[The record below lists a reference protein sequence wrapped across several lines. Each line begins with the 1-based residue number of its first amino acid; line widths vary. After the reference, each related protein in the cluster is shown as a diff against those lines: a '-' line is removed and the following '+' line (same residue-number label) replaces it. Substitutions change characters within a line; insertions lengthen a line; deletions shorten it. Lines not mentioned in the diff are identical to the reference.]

1 MSKNFELMQR
11 AGKAWDVAPDIPA
24 KREAAQP
31 IPVSPQPVPLIVRKE
46 TWKGGALSKG
56 PLDVDQLAREESLRL
71 VQRIFLLQ
79 QQESPRVVVFAGIDH
94 GNGCS
99 RICAQAAEALQAS
112 IQGSVCMVEANLRS
126 THSSSNKITPTNHY
140 GLTDALV
147 SDGPIRSFARP
158 TQRGNMWLLSSG
170 SLASDSHGLLNSDRL
185 KPRFDELRSEFDFI
199 LVDAPPLTRYSDA
212 VALGKVADGLVLIL
226 EANATRRDAAARV
239 SDSLRASHIQILGAV
254 LNKRTFPIPEK
265 LYHRL

>member
-11 AGKAWDVAPDIPA
+11 AGKAWDVAPSIAPKEPA
-24 KREAAQP
+24 
-31 IPVSPQPVPLIVRKE
+31 PQPVPAQPLPLIVRKE
-46 TWKGGALSKG
+46 QWKGSTLSTGAL
-56 PLDVDQLAREESLRL
+56 DVEQLAREESLRL

-79 QQESPRVVVFAGIDH
+79 QQDSPRTVVFAGIDH

-112 IQGSVCMVEANLRS
+112 IQGSVCLVEANLRS
-126 THSSSNKITPTNHY
+126 THSSNNKMIPTNHY

-158 TQRGNMWLLSSG
+158 THRGNMWLLSSG

-185 KPRFDELRSEFDFI
+185 KPRFDELRSEFDFV

-212 VALGKVADGLVLIL
+212 AALGKVADGLVLIL
-226 EANATRRDAAARV
+226 EANVTRRDATLRV
-239 SDSLRASHIQILGAV
+239 SDSLRASHIRILGAV
-254 LNKRTFPIPEK
+254 LNKRTFPIPDK